1 MEPAGVVEEADS
13 GSLAVVDTAAGDTAL
28 AGQGACVVAVAREIA
43 GAVVAVEAGRLAVAE
58 DTGPAGRVEWPS
70 PG

>member
-13 GSLAVVDTAAGDTAL
+13 GFLAVVDTAAGGTAV
-28 AGQGACVVAVAREIA
+28 ASQKACAVAVAREIA
-43 GAVVAVEAGRLAVAE
+43 GAVAVVEAGRLVVAE
-58 DTGPAGRVEWPS
+58 DTGPAGRAEWPS